1 MLAWCWVFATFLSRE
16 TLYVIMKEETQKN
29 NLLTEYEKEF
39 LTELEIEKLT
49 PILKTLKGVSYVQAE
64 SILIKALE
72 KLKRDKGNSIF

>member
-1 MLAWCWVFATFLSRE
+1 
-16 TLYVIMKEETQKN
+16 MKEETQKN
-29 NLLTEYEKEF
+29 NLLTEHEKEF

>member
-1 MLAWCWVFATFLSRE
+1 
-16 TLYVIMKEETQKN
+16 MKEETQKN